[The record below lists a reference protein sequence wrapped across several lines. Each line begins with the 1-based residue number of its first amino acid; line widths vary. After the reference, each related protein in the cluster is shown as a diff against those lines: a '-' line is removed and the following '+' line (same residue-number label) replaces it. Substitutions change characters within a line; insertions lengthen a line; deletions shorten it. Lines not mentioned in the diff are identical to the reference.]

1 MPGFRYDPD
10 VHYNDV
16 HYNLEQAQAML
27 GLNETELKIQISE
40 GEIRALRS
48 DQNAIIFLKEEVH
61 RYRGDPVPPARSGY
75 GTMD

>member
-1 MPGFRYDPD
+1 MSGLRYNPD
-10 VHYNDV
+10 VHYTIW
-16 HYNLEQAQAML
+16 QAEAML
-27 GLNETELKIQISE
+27 GLDEVQLKRLVSE

-61 RYRGDPVPPARSGY
+61 RYRGDPVPPVRSRY